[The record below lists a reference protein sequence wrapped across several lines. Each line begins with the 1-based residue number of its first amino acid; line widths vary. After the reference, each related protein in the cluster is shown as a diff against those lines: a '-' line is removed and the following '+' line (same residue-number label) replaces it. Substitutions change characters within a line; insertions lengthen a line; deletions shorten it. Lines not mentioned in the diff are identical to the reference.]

1 MSLMINYGVMVPVI
15 QTAKLT
21 EDDFPPLGS
30 KNHNTESLQNSAIL
44 EGNVEEVNTATGH
57 REDDN
62 LNNKYN
68 TISVNPVNEEIS
80 NNFSQ
85 IRAINKDEKDIEN
98 ELAPESI
105 LKEAFLAALKN
116 NGKSLQL
123 PLLTIN
129 AEKLL
134 PLFKLRSSDL
144 RAFKASFSNSF
155 IDSCN
160 FTANAFVTD
169 LNRNYLQLFGHHT
182 LVLCRNYRKETPAEN
197 LGVTFFVKNIG
208 SNVNKWRAILKK
220 YPALKTLKEKEVINT
235 VEVLKKLNFN
245 MDDIISKPTILGTG
259 KHSLKNRYYV
269 LKECGFNISISLLSR
284 YLVAMNK
291 DVGTLKSF
299 NHIPYDLDV
308 IEKLRQ
314 TFTDVDIQL
323 PKDSLCN
330 ENIELKVLRQYFMS
344 YYLQQRLHW
353 NQNDTTKLW
362 NAYGR
367 IRHKSFYSVQKMIK
381 LLSEEL
387 QFSSERISKNA
398 FTLCADFQN
407 VERILRDIPSIDGE
421 DIRDILH
428 KCPKI
433 MMSPCDA
440 LITTLKY
447 IKDYG
452 IKEDAVLRC
461 LEVLTLGPDT
471 VLERLKDLNEVE
483 EFQVLNC
490 NPRVLRLVHYQNKAR
505 LRLEYLNQL
514 KVRCVSL
521 HILSCSSDTFARFAR
536 DGEDRTRGR
545 DIVVYLAHVLD
556 KDAADLRNVMSRHP
570 NWCHIPIVRV
580 KQCYEFLLNNEFS
593 KADIYDNMHL
603 LLYPIKRID
612 EKLQLLHSPEFL
624 QQLQLDYKDPLSK
637 KNILALT
644 LYLIES
650 EYHFTGDGV
659 WAEQVG
665 QQVENFKNLL
675 PDFPEGL
682 TKVCRYG
689 TKPATAAIN

>member
-1 MSLMINYGVMVPVI
+1 MFGRTY
-15 QTAKLT
+15 
-21 EDDFPPLGS
+21 
-30 KNHNTESLQNSAIL
+30 
-44 EGNVEEVNTATGH
+44 
-57 REDDN
+57 
-62 LNNKYN
+62 
-68 TISVNPVNEEIS
+68 
-80 NNFSQ
+80 
-85 IRAINKDEKDIEN
+85 
-98 ELAPESI
+98 
-105 LKEAFLAALKN
+105 
-116 NGKSLQL
+116 
-123 PLLTIN
+123 
-129 AEKLL
+129 
-134 PLFKLRSSDL
+134 
-144 RAFKASFSNSF
+144 
-155 IDSCN
+155 
-160 FTANAFVTD
+160 
-169 LNRNYLQLFGHHT
+169 RNLQLFGHHT
-182 LVLCRNYRKETPAEN
+182 LAVFCRNYRKETSADH

-208 SNVNKWRAILKK
+208 SSASKWKAILKK
-220 YPALKTLKEKEVINT
+220 YPTLQTLKEKEVINT

-245 MDDIISKPTILGTG
+245 VNDIILKPTILCTGT
-259 KHSLKNRYYV
+259 HSLKNRYYV
-269 LKECGFNISISLLSR
+269 LKECGFNNISISLLSR

-314 TFTDVDIQL
+314 TFTDIDIQL
-323 PKDSLCN
+323 PDDMVCN
-330 ENIELKVLRQYFMS
+330 ENIELKALRQHFMS
-344 YYLQQRLHW
+344 YYLQQRLNW
-353 NQNDTTKLW
+353 NQKDTTKLW
-362 NAYGR
+362 SAYGR

-421 DIRDILH
+421 DIREILH
-428 KCPKI
+428 KFPKI
-433 MMSPCDA
+433 MMSPCNA
-440 LITTLKY
+440 LITTLKH

-545 DIVVYLAHVLD
+545 DIVVYLAHVLN
-556 KDAADLRNVMSRHP
+556 KEVADLRNVMSRHP
-570 NWCHIPIVRV
+570 NWCHIPIVHV

-612 EKLQLLHSPEFL
+612 EKLQLLRLPEFL
-624 QQLQLDYKDPLSK
+624 QQLQLDYKDPLNK
-637 KNILALT
+637 KDILALT

-659 WAEQVG
+659 WAERVG

-682 TKVCRYG
+682 TKVYRYG
-689 TKPATAAIN
+689 TKPAAAAIS